1 MKKYISL
8 ALSFLLLITLVFDTA
23 SAKEIEQYYTDE
35 QEKEIKNKYENN
47 ENMLKSLFCQD
58 SALGYWK
65 MINDIK
71 KNKRLSL
78 VLDGFSA
85 LIEIYPGE
93 KDYAE
98 ILANLIIMQSGI
110 LAEQIEN
117 QSHFDNMKDGSDY
130 MSDIIEIANSFI
142 GAGDLF
148 EILGT
153 AIGTGVDGIDM
164 IIENSEQA
172 KYYEVILQDYS
183 EASDFLNAISK
194 YAECEELREVASSLL
209 EVNDTLLM
217 KRIEYL
223 SDVSENAIK
232 YETEFFINNMS
243 MELLKE
249 TDEYLTDETVKWY
262 VDEGIHLKNGI
273 LSLKDARDFAFKATI
288 LAGDIGFGTSNVYK
302 RYQEMKTVADIA
314 DALVKANESISVSAQ
329 TQQEE
334 IKNIQKKCE
343 YYKALLVTHARGE
356 YLIYQLLMSD
366 AGTLSDVR
374 WIREYFNK
382 SQETTNAWYKSQT
395 EILIKYYDI
404 LNNIFY
410 VTDEKL
416 QENDFQEWNYP
427 ETEVKNLENTAD
439 IYELYKNAVE
449 KNISSGNWREE
460 VTLTGDMNLVS
471 SDKREKMKTKA
482 ALEATSSVE
491 NYDEKDLSK
500 LKISGDGNIQAAGQ
514 NLAWTVDYADGV
526 AHYQYTEPASYTND
540 VAIDPICF
548 QFNVL
553 TREMMQDASISGNT
567 IRFTVSGDE
576 MAQVA
581 SETMNMINGIENLEL
596 GDGTVKI
603 LIDEEAGTIS
613 GMNMTFHASMEYMGY
628 QADVD
633 YDIQY
638 QFIPSAAS
646 ADSETGT
653 VYGQFDK
660 SKVPEGAGEYN
671 GHYYYAYNLDT
682 ITNWEEAKQYCEEMG
697 GYLATVTSREEDE
710 FLYAYLQNT
719 FQYENAYFG
728 FTDREEEGNWKWSN
742 GEEGSYTNWHEGEPN
757 AESAEEDFAMYYY
770 KYPEGTWNDG
780 DFGGGT
786 VNSGTVFICEWGEF

>member
-1 MKKYISL
+1 MDIVAPGKAIYSTSLRRINMPFRDIIVSGYEEMKGTSMAAPFVSGVAAMLFSL
-8 ALSFLLLITLVFDTA
+8 DSTLDGTKV
-23 SAKEIEQYYTDE
+23 KEIICGTATG
-35 QEKEIKNKYENN
+35 EIKY
-47 ENMLKSLFCQD
+47 
-58 SALGYWK
+58 
-65 MINDIK
+65 
-71 KNKRLSL
+71 
-78 VLDGFSA
+78 
-85 LIEIYPGE
+85 
-93 KDYAE
+93 
-98 ILANLIIMQSGI
+98 SGI
-110 LAEQIEN
+110 
-117 QSHFDNMKDGSDY
+117 
-130 MSDIIEIANSFI
+130 MSN
-142 GAGDLF
+142 
-148 EILGT
+148 
-153 AIGTGVDGIDM
+153 
-164 IIENSEQA
+164 
-172 KYYEVILQDYS
+172 
-183 EASDFLNAISK
+183 SK
-194 YAECEELREVASSLL
+194 YSYSMVNAEAAVKEV
-209 EVNDTLLM
+209 
-217 KRIEYL
+217 
-223 SDVSENAIK
+223 
-232 YETEFFINNMS
+232 
-243 MELLKE
+243 MER
-249 TDEYLTDETVKWY
+249 
-262 VDEGIHLKNGI
+262 
-273 LSLKDARDFAFKATI
+273 RD
-288 LAGDIGFGTSNVYK
+288 
-302 RYQEMKTVADIA
+302 
-314 DALVKANESISVSAQ
+314 
-329 TQQEE
+329 
-334 IKNIQKKCE
+334 
-343 YYKALLVTHARGE
+343 
-356 YLIYQLLMSD
+356 
-366 AGTLSDVR
+366 
-374 WIREYFNK
+374 
-382 SQETTNAWYKSQT
+382 
-395 EILIKYYDI
+395 
-404 LNNIFY
+404 
-410 VTDEKL
+410 
-416 QENDFQEWNYP
+416 YP

-526 AHYQYTEPASYTND
+526 AHYQYTEPTSYTND
-540 VAIDPICF
+540 VTIDPICF

-581 SETMNMINGIENLEL
+581 SETMNMINGIENLKL

-603 LIDEEAGTIS
+603 LIDEKAGIIS

-638 QFIPSAAS
+638 QFIPAAVS
-646 ADSETGT
+646 ADSETGI

-719 FQYENAYFG
+719 FQYENAYLG

-742 GEEGSYTNWHEGEPN
+742 GEESSYTNWHEGEPN

-770 KYPEGTWNDG
+770 KYPDGTWNDG

>member
-71 KNKRLSL
+71 ENKRLSL

-85 LIEIYPGE
+85 LIEIYPGK

-98 ILANLIIMQSGI
+98 ILSNLIIMQSGI

-117 QSHFDNMKDGSDY
+117 QSHFDNMKDGADY

-223 SDVSENAIK
+223 SDVSENAIE
-232 YETEFFINNMS
+232 YETKFFINNMS
-243 MELLKE
+243 IELLKE

-273 LSLKDARDFAFKATI
+273 LSLKDAGDFAFKATI

-314 DALVKANESISVSAQ
+314 DALVKANESIPVSAQ

-382 SQETTNAWYKSQT
+382 SQDTTDAWYKSQT

-404 LNNIFY
+404 LNDIFY

-526 AHYQYTEPASYTND
+526 AHYQYTEPTSYTND
-540 VAIDPICF
+540 VTIDPICF

-581 SETMNMINGIENLEL
+581 SETMNMINGIENLKL

-603 LIDEEAGTIS
+603 LIDEKAGIIS

-646 ADSETGT
+646 ADSETGI

-719 FQYENAYFG
+719 FQYENAYLG

-742 GEEGSYTNWHEGEPN
+742 GEESSYTNWHEGEPN

-770 KYPEGTWNDG
+770 KYPDGTWNDG

>member
-638 QFIPSAAS
+638 QFIPLAAS